1 MKSIKK
7 NAWFFCWPAMGT
19 RRPAAP
25 QRQCTVWRMRQ
36 QKQNTTGKAA
46 VLYSTT
52 GRREPPPFMPSCYA
66 HRLLFS
72 SVPAHSSTGPLV
84 PSFPR
89 DARAKIAFFMVSIW
103 IRTASAASLAHR
115 SLMSWAIR
123 SSKMYSQTPCWLH
136 RRNRVY
142 TLFHG
147 PYCSGRSRHGI
158 PVFSQYN
165 IPLSIIRLSF
175 PGLPPCF
182 GFSGGNRSFA
192 FSTVLLLFHVVSFF
206 YSTTVPFFCLP
217 FL

>member
-1 MKSIKK
+1 MPRCSY
-7 NAWFFCWPAMGT
+7 
-19 RRPAAP
+19 
-25 QRQCTVWRMRQ
+25 
-36 QKQNTTGKAA
+36 NTAFTI
-46 VLYSTT
+46 S
-52 GRREPPPFMPSCYA
+52 
-66 HRLLFS
+66 
-72 SVPAHSSTGPLV
+72 PAHFSAGSFV
-84 PSFPR
+84 PNSPR
-89 DARAKIAFFMVSIW
+89 NARAKIAFFMVSIW

-192 FSTVLLLFHVVSFF
+192 FSTVLLLFHVV
-206 YSTTVPFFCLP
+206 
-217 FL
+217 

>member
-89 DARAKIAFFMVSIW
+89 NARAKIAFFMVSIW
-103 IRTASAASLAHR
+103 ARTASAASLACC
-115 SLMSWAIR
+115 SL
-123 SSKMYSQTPCWLH
+123 SSKPMIQFTISL
-136 RRNRVY
+136 
-142 TLFHG
+142 
-147 PYCSGRSRHGI
+147 CSDREAIGI
-158 PVFSQYN
+158 SNSIKVFV
-165 IPLSIIRLSF
+165 LML
-175 PGLPPCF
+175 
-182 GFSGGNRSFA
+182 
-192 FSTVLLLFHVVSFF
+192 STV
-206 YSTTVPFFCLP
+206 VPFFIQVPSILFSA
-217 FL
+217 FLHTQKKYSKSKSLTGETAFKS